1 MIASGG
7 TSSGVSMTLV
17 EVHSKVDRLAW
28 IYGYQHGRVRPEGRS
43 AWLVTVF
50 LSYEVNMLA
59 SLSSSSSCGLPLLRS
74 DIGGSSLYLEW
85 TQTVTSVSRGG
96 ASREITPP
104 IALEASTLHQRPN
117 ESAPVVPWYTGLP
130 REVQVGSGLFHYG
143 APLP

>member
-1 MIASGG
+1 
-7 TSSGVSMTLV
+7 MTLV

-28 IYGYQHGRVRPEGRS
+28 ICYQHGRVRPEGRS

-59 SLSSSSSCGLPLLRS
+59 SLSSSSSCGLPLLRG

-96 ASREITPP
+96 ASRGVTPP

-117 ESAPVVPWYTGLP
+117 ESAPVPWYTGLP
-130 REVQVGSGLFHYG
+130 REVHYG

>member
-1 MIASGG
+1 
-7 TSSGVSMTLV
+7 MTLV

-28 IYGYQHGRVRPEGRS
+28 ICYQHGRVRPEGRS

-104 IALEASTLHQRPN
+104 IALLHQRPN